1 VKNPFSYQDK
11 RVVITGAYSGVG
23 AVAVELLSSLGASE
37 IIALDIREPKG
48 PVTRFIQ
55 TDMGDAAAI
64 DAAVGAIEAPI
75 DVLFNNA
82 GIAAT
87 FPAVDVM
94 KVNYLGLRQFSERL
108 LPKIVAGGAIANN
121 ASIAGGQW
129 AQHLAE
135 IQQLLAI
142 TDRKEA
148 LAWIQEHSEL
158 VGGGYNFSKE
168 CVQVYTML
176 SSKGTMAQGVR
187 TNSLCPGPIN
197 TPLLPDFKKSM
208 GENVIN
214 WQIEQCDGVLAT
226 AEDIAKAFVFLGSEA
241 SAYIN
246 GVNLNV
252 DRGFTAAL
260 TTGQVDFSSLAG

>member
-23 AVAVELLSSLGASE
+23 AVAVELLLSLGASE

-48 PVTRFIQ
+48 PVTRF
-55 TDMGDAAAI
+55 M
-64 DAAVGAIEAPI
+64 AIEAPI